1 MDHHRAGRLAQA
13 ETLYRQ
19 ILQIAPGHVDALYLL
34 SVLSCQAGQYAF
46 AVELAD
52 KAILGN
58 PNIAELHASRGI
70 ALCGLKRYREARES
84 FDHAILHKPDFAEA
98 YSNRGSA
105 LNELRQYRAALEDF
119 DKAIQLNPNY
129 AEAYS
134 NRGNALTG
142 LEQHQAALES
152 FDKAIRLRPD
162 FAEAHC
168 NRGNALYALR
178 QYREAVASFDQAIR
192 LKPDYIEAYS
202 NRGSTLNELQQFQAA
217 LGDFDRAI
225 QLQPNYAEAHS
236 NRANALHGLRQY
248 PAAIASCDRALEIN
262 PNLAETWNN
271 RGNPYQALQQYR
283 EAEQDFNRC
292 IRLKPEFA
300 DAWNNLGTVLYDMQ
314 QYQAALEALDRAI
327 LLKPALAQAYS
338 NRGNVLQYLQQYP
351 LALENFTQAMRLDP
365 DCDYVGGMRL
375 HMKRFLCDWENLDE
389 ESRQLEAR
397 LDRNEK
403 AAIPFPTLAIGN
415 FPAVQKKAAEIYVR
429 DRYPVPANAAPV
441 PRRPQRDK
449 IRIGYYS
456 ADFREHAVCYLMID
470 LFERHD
476 RGKFE
481 IVGFSFGPNL
491 NDEMTGRVSAA
502 MDRFV
507 DIRSLSDRE
516 VVDLSRNL
524 EVDIAVDLTGLTE
537 HNRAGIFAA
546 RAAPIQVNYLGYP
559 GTMGAD
565 TIDYLIADAT
575 LVPQA
580 SQPHY
585 TEKIVYLPDSFQANS
600 RHPISQKQSTR
611 SQQGLPEQGFIFCC
625 FNNSYKISPSTFA
638 VWMRVLQRVEG
649 SVLWLL
655 GGNPLTEA
663 NLRKQAAQRGIA
675 PERLV
680 FAQRLP
686 LAEHLGR
693 QRLADLFLDTL
704 PFNAG
709 ATASPALWAGL
720 PVLTCMGETFAGRMG
735 ASLLRAIDLPELIT
749 TNQQDYEALAIELAL
764 NPERLRQ
771 LREGL
776 ERNRLTTP
784 LFDTARFTRNL
795 EAAYSAMLQRYHAGL
810 PPGHIHVPPSAN
822 EPLYLPVVKPPSA
835 KSAEQSSLPPSPA
848 SASASVD
855 CQFLDLQ
862 LQQARSYHQAGQL
875 AQAETIYRQILQL
888 NPNHVD
894 ALYLLSVIAHQ
905 LGQYATAVELAGKA
919 ILANPNIAEFHA
931 IRGNAL
937 AGLQQYSEALNS
949 FDNAIRLKPDFVEAH
964 RDRGNM
970 LYALQ
975 RYREAVESF
984 DHTIRLQPGFAG
996 AHSNRGI
1003 ALNALGLYQAAI
1015 ESFDQAILLQPAFPE
1030 AHHSRGVAL
1039 YKLRRFQA
1047 ALDSLDQAILHRPDY
1062 AEAYS
1067 VRGSTLN
1074 ELHQDQAAI
1083 ESFDQAIQLEPGD
1096 AEAHG
1101 NRANP
1106 LIGLRQ
1112 YQAALE
1118 SIDRAILLQPDV
1130 AEAYSNRGNVL
1141 QILGQYPQALENFT
1155 RALQLDPDC
1164 DYVGGARLHLKRFLC
1179 DWENLEA
1186 EYRQVEAHI
1195 DRNQKAATPFL
1206 TLALS
1211 SPALQKKAAEIY
1223 VRDRYPAPADAAPI
1237 PRRPQRDKIRI
1248 GYFSADF
1255 HQHAVP
1261 VHMIDLFERH
1271 DRSKFEI
1278 IGFSF
1283 GPDIEDEMTH
1293 RVSAAMDRFLDVR
1306 SLSDREVVELS
1317 RKLEVD
1323 IAVDLMGFTEHFRLG
1338 IFAQRAA
1345 PIQVNYLGYPGT
1357 VGADTIDYLI
1367 ADATLVPEASQP
1379 HYTEKIVY
1387 LPDSFQANSRHPISQ
1402 KQFTRSEQGLPE
1414 QGFIFCC
1421 FNHSYKISPSTFAVW
1436 MRILERVEGSVL
1448 WLLAGNPLTEANLR
1462 KEAAQR
1468 GIAPERL
1475 IFAQRLPLSEHFSR
1489 QRLAGLFLDTLPF
1502 NAGATASPA
1511 LWAGLPVLTCM
1522 GDTFA
1527 GRMGASLLRAM
1538 SLPESTLAELIA
1550 TSEQAYENLAI
1561 ELALDPARLQNIRD
1575 QLARNRLSAP
1585 LFDTARFTRNLE
1597 AAYSAM
1603 LQRYH
1608 AGLPPGHIHI

>member
-1 MDHHRAGRLAQA
+1 M
-13 ETLYRQ
+13 
-19 ILQIAPGHVDALYLL
+19 
-34 SVLSCQAGQYAF
+34 
-46 AVELAD
+46 
-52 KAILGN
+52 
-58 PNIAELHASRGI
+58 
-70 ALCGLKRYREARES
+70 
-84 FDHAILHKPDFAEA
+84 
-98 YSNRGSA
+98 
-105 LNELRQYRAALEDF
+105 
-119 DKAIQLNPNY
+119 
-129 AEAYS
+129 
-134 NRGNALTG
+134 
-142 LEQHQAALES
+142 
-152 FDKAIRLRPD
+152 
-162 FAEAHC
+162 
-168 NRGNALYALR
+168 
-178 QYREAVASFDQAIR
+178 
-192 LKPDYIEAYS
+192 
-202 NRGSTLNELQQFQAA
+202 
-217 LGDFDRAI
+217 
-225 QLQPNYAEAHS
+225 
-236 NRANALHGLRQY
+236 
-248 PAAIASCDRALEIN
+248 
-262 PNLAETWNN
+262 
-271 RGNPYQALQQYR
+271 
-283 EAEQDFNRC
+283 
-292 IRLKPEFA
+292 
-300 DAWNNLGTVLYDMQ
+300 
-314 QYQAALEALDRAI
+314 
-327 LLKPALAQAYS
+327 
-338 NRGNVLQYLQQYP
+338 
-351 LALENFTQAMRLDP
+351 
-365 DCDYVGGMRL
+365 
-375 HMKRFLCDWENLDE
+375 
-389 ESRQLEAR
+389 EAR
-397 LDRNEK
+397 LDQNQK
-403 AAIPFPTLAIGN
+403 AAIPFPTLAISN
-415 FPAVQKKAAEIYVR
+415 FPALQKKAAEIYVR
-429 DRYPVPANAAPV
+429 DRYPEPANAAPV
-441 PRRPQRDK
+441 PRLPRRDK
-449 IRIGYYS
+449 IRIGDYS
-456 ADFREHAVCYLMID
+456 ADFRELSGCERMLE

-502 MDRFV
+502 MDQFV

-600 RHPISQKQSTR
+600 RHPISQEQSTG
-611 SQQGLPEQGFIFCC
+611 SQQGLPEQGFVFCC
-625 FNNSYKISPSTFA
+625 FNHSYKISPSTFA
-638 VWMRVLQRVEG
+638 VWMRVLERVEG

-822 EPLYLPVVKPPSA
+822 EPLDLPVVKPPSA

-1003 ALNALGLYQAAI
+1003 ALNA
-1015 ESFDQAILLQPAFPE
+1015 
-1030 AHHSRGVAL
+1030 
-1039 YKLRRFQA
+1039 
-1047 ALDSLDQAILHRPDY
+1047 
-1062 AEAYS
+1062 
-1067 VRGSTLN
+1067 
-1074 ELHQDQAAI
+1074 
-1083 ESFDQAIQLEPGD
+1083 
-1096 AEAHG
+1096 
-1101 NRANP
+1101 
-1106 LIGLRQ
+1106 IGL
-1112 YQAALE
+1112 
-1118 SIDRAILLQPDV
+1118 
-1130 AEAYSNRGNVL
+1130 
-1141 QILGQYPQALENFT
+1141 
-1155 RALQLDPDC
+1155 
-1164 DYVGGARLHLKRFLC
+1164 
-1179 DWENLEA
+1179 
-1186 EYRQVEAHI
+1186 
-1195 DRNQKAATPFL
+1195 
-1206 TLALS
+1206 
-1211 SPALQKKAAEIY
+1211 
-1223 VRDRYPAPADAAPI
+1223 
-1237 PRRPQRDKIRI
+1237 
-1248 GYFSADF
+1248 
-1255 HQHAVP
+1255 
-1261 VHMIDLFERH
+1261 
-1271 DRSKFEI
+1271 
-1278 IGFSF
+1278 
-1283 GPDIEDEMTH
+1283 
-1293 RVSAAMDRFLDVR
+1293 
-1306 SLSDREVVELS
+1306 
-1317 RKLEVD
+1317 
-1323 IAVDLMGFTEHFRLG
+1323 
-1338 IFAQRAA
+1338 
-1345 PIQVNYLGYPGT
+1345 
-1357 VGADTIDYLI
+1357 
-1367 ADATLVPEASQP
+1367 
-1379 HYTEKIVY
+1379 
-1387 LPDSFQANSRHPISQ
+1387 
-1402 KQFTRSEQGLPE
+1402 
-1414 QGFIFCC
+1414 
-1421 FNHSYKISPSTFAVW
+1421 
-1436 MRILERVEGSVL
+1436 
-1448 WLLAGNPLTEANLR
+1448 
-1462 KEAAQR
+1462 
-1468 GIAPERL
+1468 
-1475 IFAQRLPLSEHFSR
+1475 
-1489 QRLAGLFLDTLPF
+1489 
-1502 NAGATASPA
+1502 
-1511 LWAGLPVLTCM
+1511 
-1522 GDTFA
+1522 
-1527 GRMGASLLRAM
+1527 
-1538 SLPESTLAELIA
+1538 
-1550 TSEQAYENLAI
+1550 
-1561 ELALDPARLQNIRD
+1561 
-1575 QLARNRLSAP
+1575 
-1585 LFDTARFTRNLE
+1585 
-1597 AAYSAM
+1597 
-1603 LQRYH
+1603 
-1608 AGLPPGHIHI
+1608 

>member
-19 ILQIAPGHVDALYLL
+19 MLQVAPGQVDALYLL

-105 LNELRQYRAALEDF
+105 LNELRQFHAALEDF
-119 DKAIQLNPNY
+119 DRAIQLNPEY

-142 LEQHQAALES
+142 LDQHQAALES

-192 LKPDYIEAYS
+192 LKPDYVEAYS

-271 RGNPYQALQQYR
+271 RGNAYQALQQYR

-375 HMKRFLCDWENLDE
+375 HMKRFLCDWENLEE

-415 FPAVQKKAAEIYVR
+415 FPALQKKAAEIYVR
-429 DRYPVPANAAPV
+429 DRYPEPANAAPI
-441 PRRPQRDK
+441 PRRPRRDK
-449 IRIGYYS
+449 IRVGYFS

-559 GTMGAD
+559 GTMGAEY
-565 TIDYLIADAT
+565 IDYLIADET

-580 SQPHY
+580 SRPHY

-600 RHPISQKQSTR
+600 RNPISQKQSTR

-625 FNNSYKISPSTFA
+625 FNNSYKISPATFA

-655 GGNPLTEA
+655 AGNPLTDA
-663 NLRKQAAQRGIA
+663 NLRKEAARRGIA

-693 QRLADLFLDTL
+693 QRLAGLFLDTL

-735 ASLLRAIDLPELIT
+735 ASLLRA
-749 TNQQDYEALAIELAL
+749 
-764 NPERLRQ
+764 
-771 LREGL
+771 
-776 ERNRLTTP
+776 
-784 LFDTARFTRNL
+784 
-795 EAAYSAMLQRYHAGL
+795 
-810 PPGHIHVPPSAN
+810 
-822 EPLYLPVVKPPSA
+822 
-835 KSAEQSSLPPSPA
+835 
-848 SASASVD
+848 
-855 CQFLDLQ
+855 
-862 LQQARSYHQAGQL
+862 
-875 AQAETIYRQILQL
+875 
-888 NPNHVD
+888 
-894 ALYLLSVIAHQ
+894 
-905 LGQYATAVELAGKA
+905 
-919 ILANPNIAEFHA
+919 
-931 IRGNAL
+931 
-937 AGLQQYSEALNS
+937 
-949 FDNAIRLKPDFVEAH
+949 
-964 RDRGNM
+964 
-970 LYALQ
+970 
-975 RYREAVESF
+975 
-984 DHTIRLQPGFAG
+984 
-996 AHSNRGI
+996 
-1003 ALNALGLYQAAI
+1003 
-1015 ESFDQAILLQPAFPE
+1015 
-1030 AHHSRGVAL
+1030 
-1039 YKLRRFQA
+1039 
-1047 ALDSLDQAILHRPDY
+1047 
-1062 AEAYS
+1062 
-1067 VRGSTLN
+1067 
-1074 ELHQDQAAI
+1074 
-1083 ESFDQAIQLEPGD
+1083 
-1096 AEAHG
+1096 
-1101 NRANP
+1101 
-1106 LIGLRQ
+1106 
-1112 YQAALE
+1112 
-1118 SIDRAILLQPDV
+1118 
-1130 AEAYSNRGNVL
+1130 
-1141 QILGQYPQALENFT
+1141 
-1155 RALQLDPDC
+1155 
-1164 DYVGGARLHLKRFLC
+1164 
-1179 DWENLEA
+1179 
-1186 EYRQVEAHI
+1186 
-1195 DRNQKAATPFL
+1195 
-1206 TLALS
+1206 
-1211 SPALQKKAAEIY
+1211 
-1223 VRDRYPAPADAAPI
+1223 
-1237 PRRPQRDKIRI
+1237 
-1248 GYFSADF
+1248 
-1255 HQHAVP
+1255 
-1261 VHMIDLFERH
+1261 
-1271 DRSKFEI
+1271 
-1278 IGFSF
+1278 
-1283 GPDIEDEMTH
+1283 
-1293 RVSAAMDRFLDVR
+1293 
-1306 SLSDREVVELS
+1306 
-1317 RKLEVD
+1317 
-1323 IAVDLMGFTEHFRLG
+1323 
-1338 IFAQRAA
+1338 
-1345 PIQVNYLGYPGT
+1345 
-1357 VGADTIDYLI
+1357 
-1367 ADATLVPEASQP
+1367 
-1379 HYTEKIVY
+1379 
-1387 LPDSFQANSRHPISQ
+1387 
-1402 KQFTRSEQGLPE
+1402 
-1414 QGFIFCC
+1414 
-1421 FNHSYKISPSTFAVW
+1421 
-1436 MRILERVEGSVL
+1436 
-1448 WLLAGNPLTEANLR
+1448 
-1462 KEAAQR
+1462 
-1468 GIAPERL
+1468 
-1475 IFAQRLPLSEHFSR
+1475 
-1489 QRLAGLFLDTLPF
+1489 
-1502 NAGATASPA
+1502 
-1511 LWAGLPVLTCM
+1511 
-1522 GDTFA
+1522 
-1527 GRMGASLLRAM
+1527 M

-1561 ELALDPARLQNIRD
+1561 SLALDPARLQNIRD

-1597 AAYSAM
+1597 AAYSTM